1 LNAQQENSGIQSID
15 GILKSEQSVISR
27 IQDSGPRHFRGQ
39 GFILAVSFR
48 DAKHQNGNAAE
59 PARFAEA
66 TVIRITARA
75 RDAPRSSRVFLSSRR
90 GRIRIARTCGIKG
103 SFRRG
108 IPSALSRSPQQ
119 RETLR
124 GALRRNEWANSRGNK
139 ESVRA
144 LNTIEDHQH
153 CRRGHL
159 KYPFTLSA
167 SLLPIPRRGTRE
179 ARDLFLFCR
188 LPYLCAL

>member
-1 LNAQQENSGIQSID
+1 MLKHRSG
-15 GILKSEQSVISR
+15 
-27 IQDSGPRHFRGQ
+27 
-39 GFILAVSFR
+39 
-48 DAKHQNGNAAE
+48 DAE
-59 PARFAEA
+59 SARFADA
-66 TVIRITARA
+66 TEPVIRITARA
-75 RDAPRSSRVFLSSRR
+75 RCCAGHRAASSLLSRR

-119 RETLR
+119 RGALR

-144 LNTIEDHQH
+144 LNTIEDRQH
-153 CRRGHL
+153 CRREHL

-167 SLLPIPRRGTRE
+167 SPLPDPQRETRE
-179 ARDLFLFCR
+179 ARDLSLPCR
-188 LPYLCAL
+188 LPYLSSALFDNFISPR